1 MLVAEHESVQTDDV
15 LSKSAAVL
23 WMSDLCCLR
32 SAHCLISADT
42 FITRIDQALTK
53 AEVEEFPG
61 SGPSRAKCKPKSI
74 CSVCLVIPHQISG
87 GSGLSQPLMEIKGQ
101 LRRRLKLS
109 SESKVRWPCPPGA
122 GPGAGPAWE
131 QARPGSDTMHHIL
144 FGSCP
149 VLKY

>member
-87 GSGLSQPLMEIKGQ
+87 VLWFISAANGDKRPTEKEIK
-101 LRRRLKLS
+101 
-109 SESKVRWPCPPGA
+109 
-122 GPGAGPAWE
+122 
-131 QARPGSDTMHHIL
+131 T
-144 FGSCP
+144 F
-149 VLKY
+149 